1 MAKERLLDVWYGL
14 SLKRKLY
21 VLMISMTLFMAIAIL
36 LNIKVSY
43 VFIDDIRQLMDDNI
57 SSYKFQESFRQEREA
72 FADLV
77 RDWTV
82 EKEEKFQLSSKE
94 TLENVEILPY
104 NYEKIGEER
113 YAITWSIRNSYEEY
127 QKQRDKMIALK
138 GSGKAYISELYK
150 TYEMQD

>member
-43 VFIDDIRQLMDDNI
+43 VFIDDIRQLMDDNL

-94 TLENVEILPY
+94 TLENVEILH
-104 NYEKIGEER
+104 
-113 YAITWSIRNSYEEY
+113 
-127 QKQRDKMIALK
+127 
-138 GSGKAYISELYK
+138 LYVV
-150 TYEMQD
+150 